1 MKKLLAVILSVV
13 MLLSSFAV
21 NASSL
26 DFLRKS
32 YTNYSSQAQ
41 TYFSIDNVDGLLT
54 GIESVLGIS
63 FENDYVDLAMLLKS
77 ISESAETVYVKADIS
92 EDYKKIKLS
101 MSDDASL
108 NVDINENFNFQVNT
122 KAALWIDMDIS
133 DAMNPKLM
141 IIMTDPMSTK
151 YNYID
156 VIETVF
162 SELDQSQQLLVMTVL
177 YSLFDEEFIS
187 AANDAVIDS
196 FEKNA
201 TVTEEDGAYTVAL
214 DNDGFLRVIDDV
226 IDFVAG
232 EVFELFSAFMPEQ
245 EGVSM
250 DVVEIPQIAEL
261 GLKILGENG
270 FVTKYTFDEEN
281 VSSAEISC
289 DLEISLKNVFEVL
302 GEVYPYEQDITFE
315 ATFGGTELIFDVG
328 TTTVEFPVLTEENSI
343 NLYDT
348 LFPDYE
354 YDYDYDWFSI
364 NYEYKLDE
372 DVLYVP
378 FEELI
383 NKGFANLEFV
393 YDYKDNNVSV
403 EIPGFERFE
412 KLSFNV
418 GESTANVDGNSVLVG
433 EIIEKDGT
441 VYVSELFIN
450 SVFGWE
456 AGYAYCDLLTATMY
470 VEIDKVPDMYEWDDY
485 EDDDNYWEENEEY
498 LQYDL
503 SGEEDYLPIVDGE
516 MYYPFRAIIEEAY
529 GEKAQIEFNNGV
541 ITTKCEYF
549 DGFEALSF
557 TAGEN
562 VVYVDEEQI
571 EVGRIILE
579 NGTTYVSR
587 TFVEEALNWTVCYA
601 SYNYITQKYYYEIY
615 AGENEDDANEYPY
628 YWSGMAFEYMPKS
641 DNCLYLPMELAF
653 AESYSDNVNFVY
665 KDGTVTITSKYFTE
679 FDTIILTV
687 GSEKALVDTNE
698 VTLDGAVLEE
708 NTVIYVPVSL
718 FTDVFGWF
726 VDCAEYYP
734 YDNTYYF
741 SFQCYPDFD
750 I

>member
-1 MKKLLAVILSVV
+1 MKRVLAVLLSVV

-21 NASSL
+21 NANSL

-32 YTNYSSQAQ
+32 YNNYSSQAQ

-54 GIESVLGIS
+54 SIESVLEIS

-92 EDYKKIKLS
+92 EDYKKIKMS

-108 NVDINENFNFQVNT
+108 NVDINENFNFEVNAKT
-122 KAALWIDMDIS
+122 AMWIDMDIS
-133 DAMNPKLM
+133 DAMNPKFM
-141 IIMTDPMSTK
+141 VVVSSPASTK
-151 YNYID
+151 YVYID
-156 VIETVF
+156 VVETVF
-162 SELDQSQQLLVMTVL
+162 SKLDQSQQLLVMTVL

-201 TVTEEDGAYTVAL
+201 TITENDGVYTVAL
-214 DNDGFLRVIDDV
+214 DNEGFLKVIDDV

-245 EGVSM
+245 EGVST

-289 DLEISLKNVFEVL
+289 DLEISLKNVFEVF
-302 GEVYPYEQDITFE
+302 GEVYPYEQDIAFE

-328 TTTVEFPVLTEENSI
+328 TTTVEFPVLTEDNSI
-343 NLYDT
+343 NLSDE
-348 LFPDYE
+348 LFADYETDYE
-354 YDYDYDWFSI
+354 YDWFSM
-364 NYEYKLDE
+364 NYQYKLDE

-393 YDYKDNNVSV
+393 YDYQDNNVSV
-403 EIPGFERFE
+403 EVAGFEGFE

-418 GESTANVDGNSVLVG
+418 GETSANVDGNSVSVG
-433 EIIEKDGT
+433 DIIEKDGT

-470 VEIDKVPDMYEWDDY
+470 VEIDKVPDMYDWDDY
-485 EDDDNYWEENEEY
+485 EDEEAEILEEY
-498 LQYDL
+498 PEEYL
-503 SGEEDYLPIVDGE
+503 SGEEDYLPVVDGE
-516 MYYPFRAIIEEAY
+516 MYYPFRTIMQDAF
-529 GEKAQIEFNNGV
+529 GDTVQIEFNNGV

-549 DGFEALSF
+549 DGFKTLSF
-557 TAGEN
+557 TIGES
-562 VVYVDEEQI
+562 VAYTDKETV
-571 EVGRIILE
+571 EVGKIILE
-579 NGTTYVSR
+579 DGTTYVSCA
-587 TFVEEALNWTVCYA
+587 FVENALKWSVSYA
-601 SYNYITQKYYYEIY
+601 SYNYMTQTYCYEIY
-615 AGENEDDANEYPY
+615 TGENEDDANEYPY

-653 AESYSDNVNFVY
+653 AESYSDNVKFEY
-665 KDGTVTITSKYFTE
+665 EDATVAITSKYFTE
-679 FDTIILTV
+679 FDTILLTV

-698 VTLDGAVLEE
+698 VTLDGAVLLE
-708 NTVIYVPVSL
+708 NDIVYVPVSL
-718 FTDVFGWF
+718 FTDVFGWL

-741 SFQCYPDFD
+741 SFECYPEFD